1 MCVLGHFV
9 LLTAVLLNGHVG
21 VYGQQQS
28 YAVMAPNTIRP
39 NIDYLAAVTVLNI
52 GGELQVC
59 FIFLCEYVIE
69 SWKLLHL
76 KGFKIELL
84 EQVY

>member
-1 MCVLGHFV
+1 MTNIIYFVYLGHFV

-59 FIFLCEYVIE
+59 FIFCVSRDPSLGNYYI
-69 SWKLLHL
+69 
-76 KGFKIELL
+76 
-84 EQVY
+84 